1 MEKAMDKTKKNLGKV
16 LLAGFMAVS
25 AIGVA
30 HAQANFPDKPM
41 RLIVPLAPGGG
52 GDIVARQLAA
62 GVSEIL
68 GQPMIVDN
76 KPGGSTII
84 GTSEAAKAA
93 PDGYTLVM
101 ATSSHVINPSIRQLP
116 FDAVTAFEGVSII
129 ATTPAMLVVPPNFPA
144 NTVQEVIA
152 LAKAKPGE
160 FTFGSSGIASSPH
173 LSGELFNMMAGTNI
187 RHVPYK
193 GMGPALNDLVGGHV
207 TMVFSSPVS
216 AIPLVRAGKLKAIAV
231 SSPKRAKAFPEIPT
245 IGEVLPG
252 YQSQIFYVILAP
264 KGTPKPVLEKLNQA
278 FTKVATAPNFAD
290 QMVAT
295 GGEVVVGT
303 PADALAFIAA
313 EVAGYQDL
321 IKKAKIEVK

>member
-1 MEKAMDKTKKNLGKV
+1 MNKTKKNLGKV

-25 AIGVA
+25 SLGVA
-30 HAQANFPDKPM
+30 NAQANFPDKPM
-41 RLIVPLAPGGG
+41 RLIVPLAAGGG

-116 FDAVTAFEGVSII
+116 FDAVTAFEGVAVI

-144 NTVQEVIA
+144 NTVPEVIA
-152 LAKAKPGE
+152 MAKAKPGE
-160 FTFGSSGIASSPH
+160 FTFGSSGIASAPH
-173 LSGELFNMMAGTNI
+173 LSGELFNLMAGTNI

-216 AIPLVRAGKLKAIAV
+216 AIPLVKAGKLKAIAAT
-231 SSPKRAKAFPEIPT
+231 SPKRPKAYPDLPT
-245 IGEVLPG
+245 IAETLPG
-252 YQSQIFYVILAP
+252 YQTQVFYVILAP

-278 FTKVATAPNFAD
+278 FNKVATAPNFAD

-295 GGEVVVGT
+295 AGEVVVGS

-313 EVAGYQDL
+313 EVAYYKDL
-321 IKKAKIEVK
+321 ISKAKIEVK

>member
-1 MEKAMDKTKKNLGKV
+1 MDKTKRGLGRV
-16 LLAGFMAVS
+16 LVAAFMAVGTV
-25 AIGVA
+25 GVVQ
-30 HAQANFPDKPM
+30 AQANFPDKPI
-41 RLIVPLAPGGG
+41 RLIVPLAAGGG

-62 GVSEIL
+62 GASEIL

-84 GTSEAAKAA
+84 GTAEAAKAP

-101 ATSSHVINPSIRQLP
+101 ATSSHVINPSVRQLP
-116 FDAVTAFEGVSII
+116 FDAVKGFEGVSLI
-129 ATTPAMLVVPPNFPA
+129 ATTPAILVVPPNFPA

-173 LSGELFNMMAGTNI
+173 LSGELFNMMAGTDI

-216 AIPLVRAGKLKAIAV
+216 AIPLVKSGKLKAIAA
-231 SSPKRAKAFPEIPT
+231 SSPKRAKAFPDMPT
-245 IGEVLPG
+245 IAETLPG

-264 KGTPKPVLEKLNQA
+264 KGTPKPVLDKLNQA
-278 FTKVATAPNFAD
+278 FTKVAMSPEFSEK
-290 QMVAT
+290 MLAT
-295 GGEVVVGT
+295 GGEVVAGSPT
-303 PADALAFIAA
+303 EALAFIAA
-313 EVAGYQDL
+313 EVAGYESI

>member
-1 MEKAMDKTKKNLGKV
+1 MGNTKRGLGRALV
-16 LLAGFMAVS
+16 AALMTVGAV
-25 AIGVA
+25 GVA
-30 HAQANFPDKPM
+30 QAQANFPDKPI
-41 RLIVPLAPGGG
+41 RLIVPLAAGGG

-62 GVSEIL
+62 GASEIL

-84 GTSEAAKAA
+84 GTAEAAKAA

-101 ATSSHVINPSIRQLP
+101 ATSSHVINPSVRQLP
-116 FDAVTAFEGVSII
+116 FDAVKGFEGVSLI
-129 ATTPAMLVVPPNFPA
+129 ATTPAILVVPPNFPA

-152 LAKAKPGE
+152 LAKSKPGE

-173 LSGELFNMMAGTNI
+173 LSGELFNMMAGTDI

-216 AIPLVRAGKLKAIAV
+216 AIPLVKSGKLKAIAA
-231 SSPKRAKAFPEIPT
+231 SSPKRAKAFPDMPT
-245 IGEVLPG
+245 IAETLPG

-264 KGTPKPVLEKLNQA
+264 KGTPKPVLDKLNQA
-278 FTKVATAPNFAD
+278 FTKVATSAD
-290 QMVAT
+290 FTEKMLTT
-295 GGEVVVGT
+295 GGGGVAGS

-313 EVAGYQDL
+313 EVAGYESI

>member
-1 MEKAMDKTKKNLGKV
+1 MGKTKRGLGSALV
-16 LLAGFMAVS
+16 AAFMAVG
-25 AIGVA
+25 AVGVA
-30 HAQANFPDKPM
+30 QAQANFPDKPI
-41 RLIVPLAPGGG
+41 RLIVPLAAGGG

-62 GVSEIL
+62 GASEIL

-84 GTSEAAKAA
+84 GTAEAAKAA

-101 ATSSHVINPSIRQLP
+101 ATSSHVINPSVRQLP
-116 FDAVTAFEGVSII
+116 FDAVKGFEGVSLI
-129 ATTPAMLVVPPNFPA
+129 ATTPAILVVPPNFPA

-173 LSGELFNMMAGTNI
+173 LSGELFNMMAGTDI

-216 AIPLVRAGKLKAIAV
+216 AIPLVKSGKLKAIAA
-231 SSPKRAKAFPEIPT
+231 SSPKRAKAFPDMPT
-245 IGEVLPG
+245 IAETLPG

-264 KGTPKPVLEKLNQA
+264 KGTPKPVLDKLNQA
-278 FTKVATAPNFAD
+278 FTKVATSAD
-290 QMVAT
+290 FTEKMLAT
-295 GGEVVVGT
+295 GGEVVAGS
-303 PADALAFIAA
+303 PAEALAFIAA
-313 EVAGYQDL
+313 EVAGYESI

>member
-1 MEKAMDKTKKNLGKV
+1 MDKTKRGLGRALV
-16 LLAGFMAVS
+16 AAFM
-25 AIGVA
+25 AIGVVGVA
-30 HAQANFPDKPM
+30 QAQANFPDKPI
-41 RLIVPLAPGGG
+41 RLIVPLAAGGG

-62 GVSEIL
+62 GASEIL

-84 GTSEAAKAA
+84 GTAEAAKAA

-101 ATSSHVINPSIRQLP
+101 ATSSHVINPSVRQLP
-116 FDAVTAFEGVSII
+116 FDAVKGFEGVSLI
-129 ATTPAMLVVPPNFPA
+129 ATTPAILVVPPNFPA

-173 LSGELFNMMAGTNI
+173 LSGELFNMMAGTDI

-216 AIPLVRAGKLKAIAV
+216 AIPLVKSGKLKAIAA
-231 SSPKRAKAFPEIPT
+231 SSPKRAKAFPDMPT
-245 IGEVLPG
+245 IAETLPG

-264 KGTPKPVLEKLNQA
+264 KGTPKPILDKLNQA
-278 FTKVATAPNFAD
+278 FTKVATSAD
-290 QMVAT
+290 FTDKMLAT
-295 GGEVVVGT
+295 GGEVVAGS
-303 PADALAFIAA
+303 PAEALAFIAA
-313 EVAGYQDL
+313 EVAGYENI